1 MTAMNASLKTAR
13 TTDRML
19 PAGLSHSRH
28 PDTVQRILRA
38 AEDNFAER
46 GLAGARIGAIARA
59 ARVNKA
65 LLYYYFSSKQ
75 ELHRFTLN
83 TLFQQ
88 LRAQISSALE
98 QPGAPSQQLLRY
110 INSYFDFI
118 TQHPNYPRLF
128 QRELM
133 SEEPRLVKLV
143 QEHFRPLHGRL
154 TAVIRAG
161 IQQGE
166 FRNVD
171 PQHTLFNLV
180 AMTVLYFAAA
190 PVLRQVWKCDP
201 LTPKRVAERRRAIL
215 DFVEH
220 ALFLK
225 AARSE

>member
-1 MTAMNASLKTAR
+1 MDASLRAAR
-13 TTDRML
+13 ATKGIL
-19 PAGLSHSRH
+19 PGGLSHSRH
-28 PDTVQRILRA
+28 PHTVQRILRA
-38 AEDNFAER
+38 AEDSFAER

-65 LLYYYFSSKQ
+65 LLYYYFSSKE

-83 TLFQQ
+83 ALFQQ
-88 LRAQISSALE
+88 LREQISSALQ
-98 QPGAPSQQLLRY
+98 QPGTPTQQLLRY

-118 TQHPNYPRLF
+118 TEHPNYPRLF

-143 QEHFRPLHGRL
+143 QEHLRPLHGRL
-154 TAVIRAG
+154 TTVIREG
-161 IQQGE
+161 IEQGE
-166 FRNVD
+166 FRKVD

-220 ALFLK
+220 ALLLPS
-225 AARSE
+225 ARTE